1 MKPLTTDKGSL
12 PAVLENGPYRAGFE
26 KQVTAST
33 MSEIKD
39 VKNNTWRIPALK
51 VPGCEDKPG
60 KLNSKERRGQRSKKI
75 NDTLGRRY

>member
-12 PAVLENGPYRAGFE
+12 PAVLENGPDRAGFE

-39 VKNNTWRIPALK
+39 VKNNT
-51 VPGCEDKPG
+51 
-60 KLNSKERRGQRSKKI
+60 
-75 NDTLGRRY
+75 